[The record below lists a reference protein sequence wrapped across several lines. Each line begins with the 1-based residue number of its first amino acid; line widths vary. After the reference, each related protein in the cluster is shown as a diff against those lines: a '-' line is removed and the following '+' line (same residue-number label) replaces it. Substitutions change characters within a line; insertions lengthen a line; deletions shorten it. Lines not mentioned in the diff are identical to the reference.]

1 VNSRHISDEKQLST
15 ELNWIC
21 LDKCENVE
29 TRTLAKHIE
38 TLRKKLGDA
47 GACIRT
53 VHGVGYRFMS
63 YNASAVR

>member
-1 VNSRHISDEKQLST
+1 MPLRRQRVQPTEGYRQLADKQ
-15 ELNWIC
+15 
-21 LDKCENVE
+21 DPENVE

-47 GACIRT
+47 GTCIRT

-63 YNASAVR
+63 DNASAVR